1 MKLRTE
7 SEKIAA
13 ALKNKDVRV
22 GDRQL
27 PDGQRLRGVYARKF
41 FAPGDYV
48 ASFHGSVVSR
58 EGLVELF
65 KTDPALFA
73 RVVEYGV
80 GHTPTGGHLYPD
92 DVEELGGHL
101 INHSCGP
108 NADWAQYEKGALLVR
123 AVKPIAAG
131 QEITVHY
138 GWVGVKAAV
147 EKSWHPCACGAP
159 FCTGTIELRV
169 EYNDYD
175 DGTSSTYLPPEEVAK
190 RLLADIANDT
200 DANEQLVHRY
210 EQESV
215 SMLHGAKVVAGF
227 DRSAFLE
234 KLQMGARVAVAAA
247 GHGLKA
253 GFKVSGRR
261 LREIAVAYDV
271 PEVTL

>member
-1 MKLRTE
+1 MKPR
-7 SEKIAA
+7 SEADKIAA

-22 GDRQL
+22 GERQL
-27 PDGQRLRGVYARKF
+27 PGGQSLRGVYARRY
-41 FAPGDYV
+41 FAPGDCV

-58 EGLVELF
+58 EQLVGLF

-73 RVVEYGV
+73 RIVEYGV
-80 GHTPTGGHLYPD
+80 GHKPTGGHLYPE
-92 DVEELGGHL
+92 DVDALGGHL

-108 NADWAQYEKGALLVR
+108 NADWAEYEKGALLVR

-131 QEITVHY
+131 QEITIHY
-138 GWVGVKAAV
+138 GWVGLKAAV

-159 FCTGTIELRV
+159 FCTGTIELRI
-169 EYNDYD
+169 EFNDYG
-175 DGTSSTYLPPEEVAK
+175 DGTSGPYLPPEEVAR

-200 DANEQLVHRY
+200 DANEQLVCRY
-210 EQESV
+210 EHESV
-215 SMLHGAKVVAGF
+215 SMLHGAKVVAGL

-234 KLQMGARVAVAAA
+234 KLQLGACVAVAAA
-247 GHGLKA
+247 GRGQKA
-253 GFKVSGRR
+253 GFKVSDRR